1 MASRRE
7 DRFTSFWRASAM
19 RSLKGFLLSPSLV
32 DVVEVAE
39 RAELKADERED
50 GLSLVEV
57 RVILDL

>member
-1 MASRRE
+1 
-7 DRFTSFWRASAM
+7 M